1 MRYCLVLTFICAG
14 AAMLLACSPQE
25 SPSES
30 AANGEPVEM
39 TQSRIEL
46 GREVY
51 HAACARCHD
60 EGVDGAPVIERPAD
74 WENRSRLWQAL
85 LFGHA
90 ERGYLEMPAQA
101 GKESALGLS
110 EEEVGAAAE
119 YMLSITHPQMHAD

>member
-25 SPSES
+25 SSTES
-30 AANGEPVEM
+30 AVTEEPVEI
-39 TQSRIEL
+39 TQSRIER
-46 GREVY
+46 GREIY
-51 HAACARCHD
+51 QAACARCHD

-90 ERGYLEMPAQA
+90 ERGYLAMPAQA
-101 GKESALGLS
+101 GEESALGLS

-119 YMLSITHPQMHAD
+119 YMLSITHPRMPAD